1 MGAILEYKCP
11 CCCGPLQFDTDSQKM
26 KCPYCDNEFDAET
39 LKANDDILKEEKPD
53 MMDWSSQPGNE
64 WMQGELDGQKVYLCN
79 SCGGQ
84 IICDDTTGATDCPYC
99 GSPVVLVGQFAG
111 DKRPDLII
119 PFKLDKEA
127 AKAGFKQHL
136 QKKRLLP
143 KQFRKDSYIDEIK
156 GVYVPFWLFGAKADA
171 QAYYHATKVTCWSD
185 SQYNYTKTSH
195 FRLFRSGS
203 LSFDRVPV
211 DGSSKMA
218 DDLME
223 SIEPY
228 YAQDEV
234 PFQTAYLSGYIADK
248 YDVDSDASISR
259 ANDRIKKSTLDQM
272 ATTATGYTTVTPE
285 NASVQFKNSS
295 VRYALYPVWLLTAKW
310 NGEIYNFAMNG
321 QTGKFVGNLPMDKGA
336 YWRWTGLIALIA
348 TIIAFGVSWF
358 LFLN

>member
-64 WMQGELDGQKVYLCN
+64 WMQGELDGQKVYLCK

-156 GVYVPFWLFGAKADA
+156 GVYVPFWLFGAEADA

-185 SQYNYTKTSH
+185 SHYNYTKTSH

>member
-143 KQFRKDSYIDEIK
+143 KQFRKNSYIDEIK

>member
-64 WMQGELDGQKVYLCN
+64 WMQGELDGQKVYLCK

-84 IICDDTTGATDCPYC
+84 IICADTTGATDCPYC

-156 GVYVPFWLFGAKADA
+156 GVYVPFWLFGAEADA
-171 QAYYHATKVTCWSD
+171 QAYYHATTVTCWSD
-185 SQYNYTKTSH
+185 SHYNYTKTSH
-195 FRLFRSGS
+195 FRLCRSGS

-223 SIEPY
+223 SLEPY

-248 YDVDSDASISR
+248 YDVDSDASIGR

>member
-64 WMQGELDGQKVYLCN
+64 WMQGELDGQKVYLCK

-156 GVYVPFWLFGAKADA
+156 GVYVPFWLFGAEADA

-185 SQYNYTKTSH
+185 SHYNYTKTSH

-223 SIEPY
+223 SLEPY

-321 QTGKFVGNLPMDKGA
+321 QTGKFVGNLPIDKGA

>member
-64 WMQGELDGQKVYLCN
+64 WMQGELDGKKVYLCN

-84 IICDDTTGATDCPYC
+84 IICDDTTGSTDCPYC

-143 KQFRKDSYIDEIK
+143 KQFRKDSYIDEVK
-156 GVYVPFWLFGAKADA
+156 GVYVPFWLFGADADA

-185 SQYNYTKTSH
+185 SRYNYTKTSH

-203 LSFDRVPV
+203 LSFERVPV

-248 YDVDSDASISR
+248 YDVDSDASIGR

-272 ATTATGYTTVTPE
+272 ATTATGYATVTPE

-295 VRYALYPVWLLTAKW
+295 VKYALYPVWLLTAKW

>member
-1 MGAILEYKCP
+1 MGAILDYKCP

-84 IICDDTTGATDCPYC
+84 IICDDTTGSTDCPYC

-119 PFKLDKEA
+119 PFKLNKEA
-127 AKAGFKQHL
+127 AKAGFKEHL
-136 QKKRLLP
+136 GKKRLLP
-143 KQFRKDSYIDEIK
+143 KQFRKDSYIDEVK
-156 GVYVPFWLFGAKADA
+156 GVYVPFWLFDADANA
-171 QAYYHATKVTCWSD
+171 QAYFHATQVSCWSD
-185 SQYNYTKTSH
+185 SNYNYTKTSH

-203 LSFDRVPV
+203 LSFSRVPV

-218 DDLME
+218 DELME
-223 SIEPY
+223 SVEPY
-228 YAQDEV
+228 YPKDEV

-248 YDVDSDASISR
+248 YDVDSDASIGR
-259 ANDRIKKSTLDQM
+259 ANDRIKKSTIDQM
-272 ATTATGYTTVTPE
+272 AATTSGYATVTPE
-285 NASVQFKNSS
+285 NSSVQLTNGS
-295 VRYALYPVWLLTAKW
+295 VKYALYPVWLLTAKW
-310 NGEIYNFAMNG
+310 NGNIYNFAMNG

-358 LFLN
+358 LFLS

>member
-64 WMQGELDGQKVYLCN
+64 WMQGELDGQKVYLCK

-127 AKAGFKQHL
+127 AKASFKQHL

-143 KQFRKDSYIDEIK
+143 KQFRKDSYIDEVK
-156 GVYVPFWLFGAKADA
+156 GVYVPFWLFGAEADA

-185 SQYNYTKTSH
+185 SHYNYTKTSH

-223 SIEPY
+223 SLEPY

-248 YDVDSDASISR
+248 YDVDSDASIGR

>member
-84 IICDDTTGATDCPYC
+84 IICDDTTGSTDCPYC

-143 KQFRKDSYIDEIK
+143 KQFRKDSYIDEVK
-156 GVYVPFWLFGAKADA
+156 GVYVPFWLFGADADA
-171 QAYYHATKVTCWSD
+171 QAYYHATKVSCWSD

-203 LSFDRVPV
+203 LSFERVPV

-248 YDVDSDASISR
+248 YDVDSDASIGR

-272 ATTATGYTTVTPE
+272 ATTAMGYTTVTPE

-295 VRYALYPVWLLTAKW
+295 VKYALYPVWLLTAKW

-348 TIIAFGVSWF
+348 TVIAFGVSWF

>member
-64 WMQGELDGQKVYLCN
+64 WMQGELDGQKVYLCK

-156 GVYVPFWLFGAKADA
+156 GVYVPFWLFGAEADA

-185 SQYNYTKTSH
+185 SDYNYTKTSH

-248 YDVDSDASISR
+248 YDVDSDASIGR

-321 QTGKFVGNLPMDKGA
+321 QTGKFVGNLPIDKGA